1 MGLIKVMITAVVLL
15 SILGGTLL
23 ITRWGLER
31 FIDFFL
37 QRKVK

>member
-1 MGLIKVMITAVVLL
+1 MGIVKVMMTAIVLL
-15 SILGGTLL
+15 SILGGTLM

>member
-1 MGLIKVMITAVVLL
+1 MGIVKVMMTAIVLL
-15 SILGGTLL
+15 SILGGTLM

-37 QRKVK
+37 KRKAN

>member
-1 MGLIKVMITAVVLL
+1 MTAIVLL
-15 SILGGTLL
+15 SIIGGTLM

>member
-1 MGLIKVMITAVVLL
+1 MGIMNVVFTAIFVFI
-15 SILGGTLL
+15 ILGGTLFL
-23 ITRWGLER
+23 TKWLLKR

>member
-1 MGLIKVMITAVVLL
+1 MGLIKVMMTAVVLL
-15 SILGGTLL
+15 SIIGGTLM

-31 FIDFFL
+31 FIYLFL